1 MIGRTLRVGVIGL
14 GAMGRNHARAWGEV
28 PGVDLVAVADTETLT
43 VERVTRG
50 RVLQGFTD
58 AHAMLGAVEHDAVS
72 IAVPTS
78 GHEEV
83 AVAAMERGVAVL
95 IEKPVAADAASAR
108 RIMGCAE
115 RTGAVAT
122 VGHIERF
129 NPAVLELE
137 RRLAEN
143 PLGRIFQIKSR
154 RTGPLA
160 ARIRDVGVT
169 IDLATHDLDIM
180 RHVVGAAVTR
190 VYAET
195 ARRVHSTHED
205 LFIGLLRFANDVVGL
220 LDINW
225 LTPTKIRELSV
236 AGERGMFVVDYL
248 EQNLTFY
255 ENSEADPHFDPLAM
269 VSGVSEGNMVRYA
282 ISRVE
287 PLRAELEAFAAAVRG
302 DAPVGVSLDDG
313 LAAVLLAEIA
323 LAAARDGR
331 TIDVDETQL
340 LAAVPVAPA
349 P

>member
-1 MIGRTLRVGVIGL
+1 MSRALQVGVIGL
-14 GAMGRNHARAWGEV
+14 GAMGRHHARAWGEV
-28 PGVDLVAVADTETLT
+28 PGVELVAVADAEART
-43 VERVTRG
+43 VERTTRG
-50 RVLQGFTD
+50 RTLKGFTD
-58 AHAMLGAVEHDAVS
+58 SDAMLGEVALDAIS
-72 IAVPTS
+72 IAVPTNR
-78 GHEEV
+78 HEEI
-83 AVAAMERGVAVL
+83 AVAAMERGIAVL
-95 IEKPVAADAASAR
+95 IEKPLAGDAASAR
-108 RIMGCAE
+108 RIIACAE

-137 RRLAEN
+137 RRLAEE
-143 PLGRIFQIKSR
+143 PLGRLFQIKSR

-180 RHVVGAAVTR
+180 RHAVGSPVTR

-195 ARRVHSTHED
+195 AQRVHSTHED

-255 ENSEADPHFDPLAM
+255 ENSEADPNFDPLSV
-269 VSGVSEGNMVRYA
+269 VSGVSEGNMVRFA
-282 ISRVE
+282 IPRVE
-287 PLRAELEAFAAAVRG
+287 PLRAELDAFAAAVRG
-302 DAPVGVSLDDG
+302 EAPPGVPLRDG

-323 LAAARDGR
+323 LTSAREGR
-331 TIDVDETQL
+331 TIAVDEAQL
-340 LAAVPVAPA
+340 LSAVPVSPS

>member
-1 MIGRTLRVGVIGL
+1 MTVRVGVIGL
-14 GAMGRNHARAWGEV
+14 GVMGRNHARAWGDVNGAE
-28 PGVDLVAVADTETLT
+28 LVAVSDSDAGS
-43 VERVTRG
+43 VERATRG
-50 RVLQGFTD
+50 RTLQGFAD
-58 AHAMLGAVEHDAVS
+58 ALAMLDALELDAVS

-78 GHEEV
+78 AHETF
-83 AVAAMERGVAVL
+83 AVAAMERGIGVL
-95 IEKPVAADAASAR
+95 IEKPLAGDADAAR
-108 RIMGCAE
+108 RIIACAE

-137 RRLAEN
+137 RRLQED
-143 PLGRIFQIKSR
+143 PLGHIFQVKSR

-180 RHVVGAAVTR
+180 RRIVGAPVTR

-195 ARRVHSTHED
+195 AQRLHSTHED
-205 LFIGLLRFANDVVGL
+205 LFIGLIRFANDVVGL

-248 EQNLTFY
+248 SQNLTFY
-255 ENSEADPHFDPLAM
+255 ENSDADPNFDRLAV
-269 VSGVSEGNMVRYA
+269 VSGVSEGNMVRYS
-282 ISRVE
+282 IPRVE

-302 DAPVGVSLDDG
+302 ERPVGVTLADG
-313 LAAVLLAEIA
+313 LAAVVLAEAA
-323 LAAARDGR
+323 LASARAGR
-331 TIDVDETQL
+331 AIDIDEARML
-340 LAAVPVAPA
+340 GAVPAP
-349 P
+349 